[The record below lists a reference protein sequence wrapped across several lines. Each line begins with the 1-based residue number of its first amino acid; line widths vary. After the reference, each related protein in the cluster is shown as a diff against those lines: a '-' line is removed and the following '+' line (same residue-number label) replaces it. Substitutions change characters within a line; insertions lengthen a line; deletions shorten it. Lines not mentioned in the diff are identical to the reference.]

1 MAREI
6 AWLANILHVQS
17 FRVLTIV
24 YFVIVFV
31 LSLVAEAFAVG
42 KGYTRLAQM
51 NRFRLKVVEFDC
63 IDFMLS
69 PSCCDREISPREN
82 MEPWFNLVLDHT
94 SRHQAADFIVSLARL
109 VRLREP
115 FLWLT
120 LDDDSGSC
128 KNGTTM
134 ILSRVAK
141 YKQK

>member
-63 IDFMLS
+63 IDSLRAVIGKS
-69 PSCCDREISPREN
+69 L
-82 MEPWFNLVLDHT
+82 LVKT
-94 SRHQAADFIVSLARL
+94 WSRGLIWCWTTPAGTKLPILL
-109 VRLREP
+109 
-115 FLWLT
+115 FL
-120 LDDDSGSC
+120 
-128 KNGTTM
+128 
-134 ILSRVAK
+134 
-141 YKQK
+141 

>member
-109 VRLREP
+109 GCVKCG
-115 FLWLT
+115 T
-120 LDDDSGSC
+120 LVVSIFTASTC
-128 KNGTTM
+128 IHLCTLNCST
-134 ILSRVAK
+134 
-141 YKQK
+141 